1 MRKILNYTSFYN
13 SLGPLKVFSREQAE
27 QYFPKFDSRRL
38 FEWKQK
44 DYLYKLTNKWY
55 CFTNIPNT
63 LGVQYL
69 ISNSLCK
76 PSYISLESA
85 LHYYEL
91 INEAPFMNE
100 VPLINEVSPLPLVHA
115 ITQHKT
121 VMYGTPK
128 GNYNYRKIKPSLFL
142 GFDTIELDGIKIQ
155 MACKE
160 KALVDFLYFNAGL
173 NSLSKLSSINW
184 DLTQMELLNWK
195 LVADFQKSFQSKAL
209 NRRVDQLKKL
219 LKIGVI

>member
-85 LHYYEL
+85 LWYYQL

-100 VPLINEVSPLPLVHA
+100 VSPLVHA

-121 VMYGTPK
+121 VMYATPK

-142 GFDTIELDGIKIQ
+142 GFDTIDLDGIKIQ

-160 KALVDFLYFNAGL
+160 KAMVDFLYFNASL
-173 NSLSKLSSINW
+173 NSLSKLSNIHWNSSN
-184 DLTQMELLNWK
+184 MELLNWK

-209 NRRVDQLKKL
+209 NRRVDLLKKL

>member
-27 QYFPKFDSRRL
+27 QFFPKFDSRRL

-63 LGVQYL
+63 LGVEYL

-85 LHYYEL
+85 LWYYEL
-91 INEAPFMNE
+91 INEASFLNE
-100 VPLINEVSPLPLVHA
+100 APSLVHA

-121 VMYGTPK
+121 VMYDTPK
-128 GNYNYRKIKPSLFL
+128 GNYKYRKIKPSLFL

-195 LVADFQKSFQSKAL
+195 LLADFQKSFQSKAL
-209 NRRVDQLKKL
+209 NRRVDLLKKL

>member
-27 QYFPKFDSRRL
+27 QFFPKFDSRRL

-44 DYLYKLTNKWY
+44 HYLYKLTNKWY

-63 LGVQYL
+63 LGLQYL
-69 ISNSLCK
+69 ISNLLCK

-85 LHYYEL
+85 LHYYHL
-91 INEAPFMNE
+91 MNEAP
-100 VPLINEVSPLPLVHA
+100 SLVRA

-121 VMYGTPK
+121 VMYDTPK

-155 MACKE
+155 MASKE
-160 KALVDFLYFNAGL
+160 KALIDFLYFNASL

-184 DLTQMELLNWK
+184 DSTQMELLNWK

-209 NRRVDQLKKL
+209 NRRVDLLKKL

>member
-27 QYFPKFDSRRL
+27 QFFPKFDSRRL

-63 LGVQYL
+63 QGVQYL

-85 LHYYEL
+85 LYYYQL
-91 INEAPFMNE
+91 MNEA
-100 VPLINEVSPLPLVHA
+100 PLINEVPHLVHA

-121 VMYGTPK
+121 VMYDTPK
-128 GNYNYRKIKPSLFL
+128 GNYNYRKIKPSLFM
-142 GFDTIELDGIKIQ
+142 GYDTIELDGMKIQ
-155 MACKE
+155 MASKE
-160 KALVDFLYFNAGL
+160 KALVDFLYFNASL
-173 NSLSKLSSINW
+173 NSLSKLSGVNW
-184 DLTQMELLNWK
+184 DSTQMELLNWK

-209 NRRVDQLKKL
+209 NRRVDLLKKL

>member
-13 SLGPLKVFSREQAE
+13 ILGPLKVFSREQAE
-27 QYFPKFDSRRL
+27 QFFPKFDSRRL

-63 LGVQYL
+63 IGVQYL

-85 LHYYEL
+85 LYYYQL
-91 INEAPFMNE
+91 MNEAP
-100 VPLINEVSPLPLVHA
+100 SLVHA

-121 VMYGTPK
+121 VMYDTPK

-142 GFDTIELDGIKIQ
+142 GSDTIEIDGIKIQ
-155 MACKE
+155 IASKE

-184 DLTQMELLNWK
+184 DSNQMELLNWK

-209 NRRVDQLKKL
+209 NRRIDLLKKL

>member
-27 QYFPKFDSRRL
+27 QFFPKFDSRRL

-63 LGVQYL
+63 IGVQYL

-85 LHYYEL
+85 LYYYLL

-100 VPLINEVSPLPLVHA
+100 VPPLVHA

-121 VMYGTPK
+121 VMYTTPK
-128 GNYNYRKIKPSLFL
+128 GNYNYRKIKPSLFF
-142 GFDTIELDGIKIQ
+142 GYDTIEFEDIKIQ

-173 NSLSKLSSINW
+173 NSLSKLSSIHWNSSN
-184 DLTQMELLNWK
+184 MVLLNWK

-209 NRRVDQLKKL
+209 NRRVDLLKKL

>member
-27 QYFPKFDSRRL
+27 QFFPKFDSRRL

-44 DYLYKLTNKWY
+44 DYLHKLTNKWY

-63 LGVQYL
+63 IGVQYL

-85 LHYYEL
+85 LCYYQL
-91 INEAPFMNE
+91 MNVAP
-100 VPLINEVSPLPLVHA
+100 PLVHA

-121 VMYGTPK
+121 VMYDTPK

-142 GFDTIELDGIKIQ
+142 GFDTIELDGIKIH

-160 KALVDFLYFNAGL
+160 KALVDFLYFNASL

-184 DLTQMELLNWK
+184 DSTQMELLNWK

-209 NRRVDQLKKL
+209 NRRVDLLKKL

>member
-27 QYFPKFDSRRL
+27 QFFPKFDSRRL

-44 DYLYKLTNKWY
+44 DYLHKLTNKWY

-63 LGVQYL
+63 IGVQYL

-85 LHYYEL
+85 LHYYQL
-91 INEAPFMNE
+91 MNEAP
-100 VPLINEVSPLPLVHA
+100 SLVHA

-121 VMYGTPK
+121 VMYATPK

-142 GFDTIELDGIKIQ
+142 GFDTIELDGIKIH

-160 KALVDFLYFNAGL
+160 KALVDFLYFNASL

-184 DLTQMELLNWK
+184 DSTQMELLNWK

-209 NRRVDQLKKL
+209 NRRVDLLKKL

>member
-27 QYFPKFDSRRL
+27 QFFPKFDSRRL

-85 LHYYEL
+85 LYYYQL
-91 INEAPFMNE
+91 MNEAP
-100 VPLINEVSPLPLVHA
+100 SLVHA

-121 VMYGTPK
+121 VMYATPK

-155 MACKE
+155 IASKE
-160 KALVDFLYFNAGL
+160 KALVDFLYFNASL
-173 NSLSKLSSINW
+173 NSLSKFSSINW
-184 DLTQMELLNWK
+184 DSTQMELLNWK

-209 NRRVDQLKKL
+209 NRRVDLLKKL

>member
-27 QYFPKFDSRRL
+27 QFFPKFDSRRL

-85 LHYYEL
+85 LYLYQL
-91 INEAPFMNE
+91 IKEAP
-100 VPLINEVSPLPLVHA
+100 SLVHA

-121 VMYGTPK
+121 VIYTTPM
-128 GNYNYRKIKPSLFL
+128 GDFNYRKIKPSLFL
-142 GFDTIELDGIKIQ
+142 GYDTIELDGIKIQ

-160 KALVDFLYFNAGL
+160 KALVDFLYFNASL
-173 NSLSKLSSINW
+173 NSLSKLSGIDWNM
-184 DLTQMELLNWK
+184 DLMETLNWK
-195 LVADFQKSFQSKAL
+195 LMTDFQKSFQSKAL
-209 NRRVDQLKKL
+209 NRRVDLLKKL

>member
-27 QYFPKFDSRRL
+27 QFFPKFDSRRL

-55 CFTNIPNT
+55 CFTNIQNT

-76 PSYISLESA
+76 PSYISLESS
-85 LHYYEL
+85 LYYYQL
-91 INEAPFMNE
+91 MNEAP
-100 VPLINEVSPLPLVHA
+100 LIDEMPHLVHA

-121 VMYGTPK
+121 VMYDTPK

-142 GFDTIELDGIKIQ
+142 GYNTIELDGIKIQ
-155 MACKE
+155 MASKE

-173 NSLSKLSSINW
+173 NSLSKLSNIDWNS
-184 DLTQMELLNWK
+184 TQMELLNWK

-209 NRRVDQLKKL
+209 NRRVDLLKKL

>member
-27 QYFPKFDSRRL
+27 QFFPKFDSRRL

-63 LGVQYL
+63 IGVQYL

-85 LHYYEL
+85 LYYYQL
-91 INEAPFMNE
+91 MNEAP
-100 VPLINEVSPLPLVHA
+100 PLVHA

-121 VMYGTPK
+121 VMYDTPK

-173 NSLSKLSSINW
+173 NSLSKLSCIHWNSSN
-184 DLTQMELLNWK
+184 MVLLNWK

-209 NRRVDQLKKL
+209 NRRVDLLKKL

>member
-1 MRKILNYTSFYN
+1 MRKIFNYTSFYN

-27 QYFPKFDSRRL
+27 QFFPKFDSRRL

-85 LHYYEL
+85 LWYYEL
-91 INEAPFMNE
+91 INEASFLYEAP
-100 VPLINEVSPLPLVHA
+100 SLVHA

-121 VMYGTPK
+121 VMYTTPK

-142 GFDTIELDGIKIQ
+142 GYDTIELDGIKIQ

-184 DLTQMELLNWK
+184 NSTQMELLNWK

-209 NRRVDQLKKL
+209 NRRVDLLKKL
-219 LKIGVI
+219 LKIEVI

>member
-27 QYFPKFDSRRL
+27 QYFPKLDSRRL

-76 PSYISLESA
+76 PSYLSLESA
-85 LHYYEL
+85 LWYYEL
-91 INEAPFMNE
+91 INEASFLNE
-100 VPLINEVSPLPLVHA
+100 APSLVHA

-121 VMYGTPK
+121 VMYDTPK

-142 GFDTIELDGIKIQ
+142 GYDTIELDGIKIQ

-160 KALVDFLYFNAGL
+160 KALVDFLYFNASL

-184 DLTQMELLNWK
+184 NATQMELLNWK

-209 NRRVDQLKKL
+209 NRRVDLLKKL

>member
-27 QYFPKFDSRRL
+27 QFFPKFDSRRL

-55 CFTNIPNT
+55 CFTNISNT

-85 LHYYEL
+85 LWYYEL
-91 INEAPFMNE
+91 INEAP
-100 VPLINEVSPLPLVHA
+100 LIDEMPRLVHA

-121 VMYGTPK
+121 VMYNTPK

-142 GFDTIELDGIKIQ
+142 GYNTIELYGIKIQ
-155 MACKE
+155 IASKE
-160 KALVDFLYFNAGL
+160 KALVDFLYFNASL

-184 DLTQMELLNWK
+184 DSTQVELLNWK

-209 NRRVDQLKKL
+209 NRRVDLLKKL

>member
-27 QYFPKFDSRRL
+27 QFFPKFDSRRL

-44 DYLYKLTNKWY
+44 DYLHKLTNKWY
-55 CFTNIPNT
+55 CFTNIPNN
-63 LGVQYL
+63 LGVHFL

-85 LHYYEL
+85 LWYYEL
-91 INEAPFMNE
+91 INEASFLNE
-100 VPLINEVSPLPLVHA
+100 APSLVHA

-121 VMYGTPK
+121 VMYDTPK

-155 MACKE
+155 MASKE
-160 KALVDFLYFNAGL
+160 KALVDYLYFNASL
-173 NSLSKLSSINW
+173 HSLSKLSSINW
-184 DLTQMELLNWK
+184 DSTQMELLNWK
-195 LVADFQKSFQSKAL
+195 LVADFQKAFQSKAL
-209 NRRVDQLKKL
+209 NRRVDLLKKL
-219 LKIGVI
+219 LKIRII

>member
-13 SLGPLKVFSREQAE
+13 SLGPLKVFSREQA
-27 QYFPKFDSRRL
+27 QQFFPKFDSRRL

-44 DYLYKLTNKWY
+44 DYLFKLTNKWY

-85 LHYYEL
+85 LYFYQL
-91 INEAPFMNE
+91 INETPLIDE

-121 VMYGTPK
+121 VMYDTPK

-142 GFDTIELDGIKIQ
+142 GFDIIELDGIKIQ
-155 MACKE
+155 MASKE
-160 KALVDFLYFNAGL
+160 KALIDFLYFNAGL
-173 NSLSKLSSINW
+173 NSLSNLSSINW
-184 DLTQMELLNWK
+184 DSTQMELLNWK

-209 NRRVDQLKKL
+209 NRCVDLLKKL

>member
-85 LHYYEL
+85 LYYYQL
-91 INEAPFMNE
+91 MNEAS
-100 VPLINEVSPLPLVHA
+100 LIDEAPSLVHA

-121 VMYGTPK
+121 VMYTTPK
-128 GNYNYRKIKPSLFL
+128 GNYNYRKIKPSLFF
-142 GFDTIELDGIKIQ
+142 GYNTIEFEDIKIQ

-160 KALVDFLYFNAGL
+160 KSLVDFLYFNADL
-173 NSLSKLSSINW
+173 NSLSKLSSIHWNSSN
-184 DLTQMELLNWK
+184 MVLLNWK

-209 NRRVDQLKKL
+209 NRRVDLLKKL

>member
-27 QYFPKFDSRRL
+27 QFFPKFDSRRL

-85 LHYYEL
+85 LYYYQL
-91 INEAPFMNE
+91 INEAP
-100 VPLINEVSPLPLVHA
+100 SLVHA

-121 VMYGTPK
+121 VMYDTPK
-128 GNYNYRKIKPSLFL
+128 GNYNYRKIKPSLFM
-142 GFDTIELDGIKIQ
+142 GYDTIELDGMKIQ
-155 MACKE
+155 MASKE
-160 KALVDFLYFNAGL
+160 KALVDFLYFNASL

-184 DLTQMELLNWK
+184 NNANMELLNWK

-209 NRRVDQLKKL
+209 NRRVDLLKKL

>member
-13 SLGPLKVFSREQAE
+13 SLGPLKVFSRKQAE
-27 QYFPKFDSRRL
+27 QFFPKFDSRRL

-63 LGVQYL
+63 LGIEYL

-85 LHYYEL
+85 LSYYEL
-91 INEAPFMNE
+91 INKAPLIDE
-100 VPLINEVSPLPLVHA
+100 VPPLVHA

-142 GFDTIELDGIKIQ
+142 GYDSIELDGIKIH

-160 KALVDFLYFNAGL
+160 KALIDFLYFNASI

-184 DLTQMELLNWK
+184 DSTQMELLNWK

-209 NRRVDQLKKL
+209 NRRVDLLKKL

>member
-1 MRKILNYTSFYN
+1 MRKIINYTSFYN
-13 SLGPLKVFSREQAE
+13 SLGSLKVFSREQAE
-27 QYFPKFDSRRL
+27 QFFPKFDSRRL

-44 DYLYKLTNKWY
+44 AYLYKLTNKWY

-63 LGVQYL
+63 LSVQYL

-85 LHYYEL
+85 LHYYQL
-91 INEAPFMNE
+91 MNE
-100 VPLINEVSPLPLVHA
+100 TPSLVHA

-121 VMYGTPK
+121 VMYNTPK

-142 GFDTIELDGIKIQ
+142 GYDTIELDGIKIQ
-155 MACKE
+155 MASKE
-160 KALVDFLYFNAGL
+160 KALVDFLYFNACL

-184 DLTQMELLNWK
+184 NLTQMELLNWK
-195 LVADFQKSFQSKAL
+195 LVADFQKSFQCKAL
-209 NRRVDQLKKL
+209 NRRLDLLKKL

>member
-44 DYLYKLTNKWY
+44 DYLFKLTNKWY

-63 LGVQYL
+63 PGVQFL

-85 LHYYEL
+85 LWYYEL

-100 VPLINEVSPLPLVHA
+100 APLLVHA

-121 VMYGTPK
+121 VMYNTPK

-142 GFDTIELDGIKIQ
+142 GYDTIELDGIKIQ

-160 KALVDFLYFNAGL
+160 KALIDFLYFNASL

-184 DLTQMELLNWK
+184 DLSQMELLNWK
-195 LVADFQKSFQSKAL
+195 LVAEFQKSFQSKAL
-209 NRRVDQLKKL
+209 NRRVEILKKL

>member
-13 SLGPLKVFSREQAE
+13 SLGPLKVFSREKAE
-27 QYFPKFDSRRL
+27 QFFPKFDSRRL

-63 LGVQYL
+63 QSVQYL

-85 LHYYEL
+85 LYYYQL
-91 INEAPFMNE
+91 MNEAP
-100 VPLINEVSPLPLVHA
+100 SLVHA

-121 VMYGTPK
+121 VMYDTPK

-155 MACKE
+155 MASKE
-160 KALVDFLYFNAGL
+160 KALIDFLYFNANL
-173 NSLSKLSSINW
+173 NSLSKLSGINW
-184 DLTQMELLNWK
+184 DSTQMELLNWK

-209 NRRVDQLKKL
+209 NRRVDLLKKL

>member
-13 SLGPLKVFSREQAE
+13 SLGPLRVFSREQAE
-27 QYFPKFDSRRL
+27 QFFPKFDSRRL

-55 CFTNIPNT
+55 CFTNIPKT

-85 LHYYEL
+85 LYYYQL
-91 INEAPFMNE
+91 MNEAP
-100 VPLINEVSPLPLVHA
+100 SLVHA

-121 VMYGTPK
+121 VMYNTPK

-142 GFDTIELDGIKIQ
+142 GYNTIELDGIKIQ

-160 KALVDFLYFNAGL
+160 KALIDFLYFNASL
-173 NSLSKLSSINW
+173 NSLSKLSNIDWNS
-184 DLTQMELLNWK
+184 TQMELLNWK

-209 NRRVDQLKKL
+209 NRRVDLLKKL
-219 LKIGVI
+219 LKIGII

>member
-27 QYFPKFDSRRL
+27 RYFPKFDSRRL

-85 LHYYEL
+85 LYYYQL
-91 INEAPFMNE
+91 MNEAS
-100 VPLINEVSPLPLVHA
+100 LIDEAPSLVHA

-121 VMYGTPK
+121 VMYTTPK
-128 GNYNYRKIKPSLFL
+128 GNYNYRKIKPSLFF
-142 GFDTIELDGIKIQ
+142 GYNTIEFEDIKIQ

-160 KALVDFLYFNAGL
+160 KSLVDFLYFNADL
-173 NSLSKLSSINW
+173 NSLSKLSSIHWNSSN
-184 DLTQMELLNWK
+184 MVLLNWK

-209 NRRVDQLKKL
+209 NRRVDLLKKL

>member
-27 QYFPKFDSRRL
+27 QFFPKFHSRRL

-55 CFTNIPNT
+55 CFNNIPNT
-63 LGVQYL
+63 QGVQYL

-85 LHYYEL
+85 LYYYQL
-91 INEAPFMNE
+91 MNEAP
-100 VPLINEVSPLPLVHA
+100 SLVHA

-121 VMYGTPK
+121 VMYITPK
-128 GNYNYRKIKPSLFL
+128 GNYNYRKIKPSLFF
-142 GFDTIELDGIKIQ
+142 GYDTIEFEDIKIQ

-160 KALVDFLYFNAGL
+160 KSLVDFLYFNADL
-173 NSLSKLSSINW
+173 NSLSKLSNINW
-184 DLTQMELLNWK
+184 NSSNMVLLNWK

-209 NRRVDQLKKL
+209 NRRVDLLKKL